1 MLKEYT
7 LRRVRLSQ
15 LFLLM
20 YEPYPFV
27 ERCLDTTQFRYTQVI
42 NHCEAQY
49 EDGSV
54 FIFSSIEDT
63 MGWLALP
70 VNTGAYVV
78 AHCGGSFDF
87 QMILCYFLSDEVL
100 RMKKVKAPL
109 LRGNK
114 IVTAVIN
121 NNLKLVDSYA
131 FIAHALAKF
140 PSIFNIPDEKK
151 GFFPHTF
158 NRPKIW
164 NYAGPIPHHSY
175 YEPDTFHPS
184 KRAEFFK
191 WYEEQVNNRAFFD
204 FKEEMVSYCHSDVQL
219 LRIGM
224 TKFRDI

>member
-1 MLKEYT
+1 MIGPQFIRTTEDKEAIKAKIIYLDFET
-7 LRRVRLSQ
+7 YVKGIHIETGEIEPTTPLDALPTPNI
-15 LFLLM
+15 FD

-27 ERCLDTTQFRYTQVI
+27 ERILDTTQFRYTQVI

-49 EDGSV
+49 EDGST

-70 VNTGAYVV
+70 VNTGAYVI

-87 QMILCYFLSDEVL
+87 QMILRYFLSDEVL

-131 FIAHALAKF
+131 FVAHALAKF
-140 PSIFNIPDEKK
+140 PSIFNIPEEKK

-158 NRPKIW
+158 NRPEFW
-164 NYAGPIPHHSY
+164 NYVGPIPHYSY
-175 YEPDTFHPS
+175 YDPDTFHPS
-184 KRAEFFK
+184 KRAEFF
-191 WYEEQVNNRAFFD
+191 
-204 FKEEMVSYCHSDVQL
+204 
-219 LRIGM
+219 
-224 TKFRDI
+224 